1 MQHLSNLTVLELVGA
16 GMEGPLPLI
25 PTLKYC
31 PQLRELLLEKT
42 PIHVPDNYD
51 VVDPTY
57 VSASLKKFYFLGEM
71 SSLLVHDFLTR
82 GISCYMPEL
91 VELEV
96 QPQTVMGYG
105 GLRPSQVR
113 AGVI

>member
-1 MQHLSNLTVLELVGA
+1 MYD
-16 GMEGPLPLI
+16 
-25 PTLKYC
+25 KY
-31 PQLRELLLEKT
+31 
-42 PIHVPDNYD
+42 DA
-51 VVDPTY
+51 VDQTY

-105 GLRPSQVR
+105 GLRPSQVT
-113 AGVI
+113 AGVIFTLHQT